1 MKDNEK
7 QLNTSPEDNRGEK
20 SAPFENDLTSES
32 VAETEAEALIQP
44 ETQIAQPVNVQ
55 SEGGENPENKT
66 SASFERKKLSKE
78 EALKQFENRKIE
90 APKKSKWSWVSY
102 VVLIGVIALGIW
114 FIFKDVSDNMGGEN
128 AGSFVDV
135 VKGGDWRFA
144 LVTLA
149 VLAGI
154 IFCDWFKYVV
164 IMKTTTGKCNFKTS
178 SKVAFLG
185 KYYDNITP
193 FAAGGQPMQ
202 IYYLHKKGFS
212 GGVSSAVVLIKYF
225 VNMFCWLLCA
235 LLLMACNI
243 GVLSQIADQTW
254 AQVIKIVGWIGLA
267 LNLLLPTMIVLF
279 AVLPRFANACTS
291 GLVGLGT
298 KIKIV
303 KDKDKTMGKALNT
316 VNDFRSS
323 IAIMSKK
330 PLNFLALIALC
341 FAEVLLTFA
350 FPYCI
355 LRMFSAIGAE
365 QGFGMLIQV
374 MALYAFVQQSVAII
388 PTPGNSGA
396 MEKVIMEALSAV
408 AGGAVLMWSVIT
420 WRMVVYYIYIV
431 IGICLTLY
439 EMFRKIYRKNKAK
452 KLAAQSRQS
461 ENLVQS
467 SSEDDEKPLT

>member
-1 MKDNEK
+1 MKP
-7 QLNTSPEDNRGEK
+7 Q
-20 SAPFENDLTSES
+20 
-32 VAETEAEALIQP
+32 
-44 ETQIAQPVNVQ
+44 
-55 SEGGENPENKT
+55 NKT
-66 SASFERKKLSKE
+66 DSEKLNNDPATEGAE
-78 EALKQFENRKIE
+78 EAVKDGQESAAVSGAENNPQPDGEITESTDVNTDADDALEHFGTRTV
-90 APKKSKWSWVSY
+90 APPKKRKFGWVGYVALLIVIGLSVWMMLKIVMADADEYISFGEVFAAGNWRFGVISFAVLIVIIACICFEY
-102 VVLIGVIALGIW
+102 VVVIKATTNKFALG
-114 FIFKDVSDNMGGEN
+114 
-128 AGSFVDV
+128 
-135 VKGGDWRFA
+135 
-144 LVTLA
+144 T
-149 VLAGI
+149 GI
-154 IFCDWFKYVV
+154 
-164 IMKTTTGKCNFKTS
+164 
-178 SKVAFLG
+178 KVALLG
-185 KYYDNITP
+185 KFYDNITP
-193 FAAGGQPMQ
+193 LASGGQPMQ

-408 AGGAVLMWSVIT
+408 AGGAVLMWSVLT